1 MVALII
7 GIVVVVAVLY
17 GALSIILG
25 WVLPAK
31 NVAAFHAFVGRVAK
45 LLLQIAILCL
55 AGGILYVAWMAYSLP
70 TK

>member
-1 MVALII
+1 MAGVII
-7 GIVVVVAVLY
+7 GIIVGIAILY

-31 NVAAFHAFVGRVAK
+31 NVAAFHAFVGRIAK
-45 LLLQIAILCL
+45 LLFQIAILCL
-55 AGGILYVAWMAYSLP
+55 AGGILYIVWMAYSAP